1 MGNTILS
8 DYNGSGTGTFLPSPV
23 AQEVYTDLATSF
35 VHPVSGDALLSRD
48 IDAVKNSIRNI
59 VLTAKGERPF
69 NPEFGSGVG
78 SLLFELADGATAA
91 ALESEITAAIIRWE
105 PRVTDIFTRVD
116 DEHERNAY
124 RVQVAFTMSGQLSVT
139 IEFLLNR
146 IR

>member
-1 MGNTILS
+1 VGNRILS
-8 DYNGSGTGTFLPSPV
+8 DYNGSGTGTYTPSSV
-23 AQEVYTDLATSF
+23 AQDVYTDVATSF
-35 VHPVSGDALLSRD
+35 IHPVSGDALLSRD

-78 SLLFELADGATAA
+78 ALLFELADGATAA
-91 ALESEITAAIIRWE
+91 AIESEITAAIIRWE

-124 RVQVAFTMSGQLSVT
+124 RVQVAFTMNGQLEVT